1 MHKLS
6 QEQVNMINLLAQLD
20 SQAINHAFSI
30 SNNLGLGQLS
40 SSITDYSNFLKK
52 KYGEIVLSYCG
63 EYRIYIIKLLEKIDD
78 EFKSEAMS
86 ELISPKVKQMTGVEF
101 LEIIQEAAII
111 KVTEKEQ

>member
-6 QEQVNMINLLAQLD
+6 ENQVNMINLLAQLD

-30 SNNLGLGQLS
+30 SNTLGLGQLS

-52 KYGEIVLSYCG
+52 KHGEIVLSYCG

-78 EFKSEAMS
+78 KFKSEVMS
-86 ELISPKVKQMTGVEF
+86 ESISPKVKQMTGVEF
-101 LEIIQEAAII
+101 LEIIKE
-111 KVTEKEQ
+111 KVK

>member
-30 SNNLGLGQLS
+30 SNTLGLGQLS

-52 KYGEIVLSYCG
+52 KHSDIVLSYCG
-63 EYRIYIIKLLEKIDD
+63 EYRIYIIKLLEEIDD
-78 EFKSEAMS
+78 KFKSEVMN

-101 LEIIQEAAII
+101 LEII
-111 KVTEKEQ
+111 EKSKI